1 MKELQQSFG
10 FHQQVI
16 LEFLFGSVGRKS
28 SSAQPSLPR
37 SFCVGD
43 WVTGYF
49 CVVML
54 FTVDSSALFLTRT
67 LGSNTECVLIQIFC
81 LQVNLYMLHIVV
93 AV

>member
-43 WVTGYF
+43 WAWEWGLEMQREVPQKT
-49 CVVML
+49 
-54 FTVDSSALFLTRT
+54 
-67 LGSNTECVLIQIFC
+67 
-81 LQVNLYMLHIVV
+81 
-93 AV
+93 